1 MQTLQFEERLYPS
14 VGMYLAYSLL
24 TPMVALVAAPF
35 GWTLAL
41 TLGATTFVA
50 SLVLAS
56 VLSPLVVVDGVR
68 LIAGKMSI
76 PLEAIGEATEVATQD
91 LRSELG
97 PLLDARAQLLIRGD
111 IKTAVKVEI
120 TDGNDPTPYLVIST
134 RRSSELVG
142 ALRANKSKLGL

>member
-1 MQTLQFEERLYPS
+1 
-14 VGMYLAYSLL
+14 MYVAYLLL

-35 GWTLAL
+35 GSVLAI
-41 TLGATTFVA
+41 TLGAITFIA

-76 PLEAIGEATEVATQD
+76 PLEAIGEVTEVATQD
-91 LRSELG
+91 LRNELG

-111 IKTAVKVEI
+111 VKTAVKVEI
-120 TDGNDPTPYLVIST
+120 TDGKDPTPYLVIST
-134 RRSSELVG
+134 RRSSELVS
-142 ALRANKSKLGL
+142 ALRANQSKLGL

>member
-14 VGMYLAYSLL
+14 LGMYLAYSLL

-35 GWTLAL
+35 GLTLAI
-41 TLGATTFVA
+41 TLGSITFVA

-56 VLSPLVVVDGVR
+56 ALSPLVVVDDVR

-76 PLEAIGEATEVATQD
+76 PLVAIGEVTEVASQD
-91 LRSELG
+91 LRNELG
-97 PLLDARAQLLIRGD
+97 PSLDARAQLLVRGD
-111 IKTAVKVEI
+111 IKTAVKVTI
-120 TDGNDPTPYLVIST
+120 SDHNDPTPYLVIST
-134 RRSSELVG
+134 RRSTELVS

>member
-35 GWTLAL
+35 GLTLAI
-41 TLGATTFVA
+41 TFGAITFVA

-76 PLEAIGEATEVATQD
+76 PLEAIGEVTEIATQD

-97 PLLDARAQLLIRGD
+97 PSLDARAQLLIRGD
-111 IKTAVKVEI
+111 VKTAVKVQI
-120 TDGNDPTPYLVIST
+120 SDGNDPTPYLVIST
-134 RRSSELVG
+134 RRSSELVS
-142 ALRANKSKLGL
+142 ALRANKTKLGL

>member
-35 GWTLAL
+35 GLTLAI
-41 TLGATTFVA
+41 TLGAITFVA

-76 PLEAIGEATEVATQD
+76 PLEAIGEVTEITTQD

-97 PLLDARAQLLIRGD
+97 PSLDARAQLLIRGD
-111 IKTAVKVEI
+111 VKTAVKVQI
-120 TDGNDPTPYLVIST
+120 SDGNDPTPYLVIST
-134 RRSSELVG
+134 RRSSELVS
-142 ALRANKSKLGL
+142 ALRANKTKLGL

>member
-1 MQTLQFEERLYPS
+1 
-14 VGMYLAYSLL
+14 
-24 TPMVALVAAPF
+24 MVALVAAPF

-76 PLEAIGEATEVATQD
+76 PLEAIGEATEVATHD

-97 PLLDARAQLLIRGD
+97 PLLDARAQLLVRGD
-111 IKTAVKVEI
+111 VKTAVKVEI
-120 TDGNDPTPYLVIST
+120 TDGKDPTPYLVIST

>member
-35 GWTLAL
+35 GSVLAIA
-41 TLGATTFVA
+41 LGAITFIA

-76 PLEAIGEATEVATQD
+76 PFEAIGEVTEVATQD

-97 PLLDARAQLLIRGD
+97 PLLDARAQLLVRGD
-111 IKTAVKVEI
+111 VKTAVKVKI

-134 RRSSELVG
+134 RRSSELVS

>member
-35 GWTLAL
+35 GLTLAI
-41 TLGATTFVA
+41 TLGAITFAA

-76 PLEAIGEATEVATQD
+76 PLEAIGEVTEIATQD

-97 PLLDARAQLLIRGD
+97 PELDARAQLLIRGD
-111 IKTAVKVEI
+111 VKTAVKVQI
-120 TDGNDPTPYLVIST
+120 SDGNDPTPYLVIST
-134 RRSSELVG
+134 RRSSELVS
-142 ALRANKSKLGL
+142 ALRANKTKLGL

>member
-1 MQTLQFEERLYPS
+1 
-14 VGMYLAYSLL
+14 MYLAYSLL

-35 GWTLAL
+35 GLTLAI
-41 TLGATTFVA
+41 TLGAITFAA

-76 PLEAIGEATEVATQD
+76 PLEAIGEVTEIATQD

-97 PLLDARAQLLIRGD
+97 PELDARAQLLIRGD
-111 IKTAVKVEI
+111 VKTAVKVQI
-120 TDGNDPTPYLVIST
+120 SDGNDPTPYLVIST
-134 RRSSELVG
+134 RRSSELVS
-142 ALRANKSKLGL
+142 ALRANKTKLGL

>member
-1 MQTLQFEERLYPS
+1 
-14 VGMYLAYSLL
+14 MYLAYSLL

-41 TLGATTFVA
+41 TLGVITFVA
-50 SLVLAS
+50 SLFLAS

-76 PLEAIGEATEVATQD
+76 PLEAIGKATEVATQD
-91 LRSELG
+91 LRNELG
-97 PLLDARAQLLIRGD
+97 PILDARAQLLIRGD

-120 TDGNDPTPYLVIST
+120 TDGSDPTPYLVIST

>member
-1 MQTLQFEERLYPS
+1 
-14 VGMYLAYSLL
+14 
-24 TPMVALVAAPF
+24 
-35 GWTLAL
+35 
-41 TLGATTFVA
+41 
-50 SLVLAS
+50 
-56 VLSPLVVVDGVR
+56 
-68 LIAGKMSI
+68 MSI

-91 LRSELG
+91 LRNELG
-97 PLLDARAQLLIRGD
+97 PSLDARAQLLVRGD

>member
-14 VGMYLAYSLL
+14 LGMYLAYSLL

-35 GWTLAL
+35 GLTLAI
-41 TLGATTFVA
+41 TLGSITFVA

-56 VLSPLVVVDGVR
+56 VLSPLVVVDDVR

-76 PLEAIGEATEVATQD
+76 PLEAIGEVSEVASQD
-91 LRSELG
+91 LRNELG
-97 PLLDARAQLLIRGD
+97 PSLDARAQLLVRGD
-111 IKTAVKVEI
+111 IKTAVKVSI
-120 TDGNDPTPYLVIST
+120 SDRKDPTPYLVIST
-134 RRSSELVG
+134 RRSSELVS

>member
-1 MQTLQFEERLYPS
+1 VQTLQFEERLYPS
-14 VGMYLAYSLL
+14 VGMYLAYLLL

-35 GWTLAL
+35 GSVLAI
-41 TLGATTFVA
+41 TLGAITFIV

-76 PLEAIGEATEVATQD
+76 PLEAIGEVTEVATQD
-91 LRSELG
+91 LRNELG

-111 IKTAVKVEI
+111 VKTAVKVEI
-120 TDGNDPTPYLVIST
+120 TDGKDPTPYLVIST
-134 RRSSELVG
+134 RRSSELVS
-142 ALRANKSKLGL
+142 ALRANQSKLGL

>member
-14 VGMYLAYSLL
+14 LGMYLAYSLL

-41 TLGATTFVA
+41 TLGTTTFVA

-76 PLEAIGEATEVATQD
+76 PLEAIGEVTEIARQD
-91 LRSELG
+91 LRNELG
-97 PLLDARAQLLIRGD
+97 PMLDARAQLLIRGD
-111 IKTAVKVEI
+111 VKTAVKVEI
-120 TDGNDPTPYLVIST
+120 TDGKDPTPYLVIST

>member
-1 MQTLQFEERLYPS
+1 VQTLQFEERLYPS

-24 TPMVALVAAPF
+24 TPMLALVVAPF

-76 PLEAIGEATEVATQD
+76 PLEAIGEATDVATQD
-91 LRSELG
+91 LRNELG
-97 PLLDARAQLLIRGD
+97 PLLDARAQLLVRGD

>member
-35 GWTLAL
+35 GLTLSI
-41 TLGATTFVA
+41 TLGAITFAA

-76 PLEAIGEATEVATQD
+76 PLEAIGEVTEIATQD

-97 PLLDARAQLLIRGD
+97 PSLDARAQLLIRGD
-111 IKTAVKVEI
+111 VKTAVKVQI
-120 TDGNDPTPYLVIST
+120 SDGNDPTPYLVIST
-134 RRSSELVG
+134 RRSSELVS
-142 ALRANKSKLGL
+142 ALRANKTKLGL

>member
-24 TPMVALVAAPF
+24 TPMVSLVAAPF
-35 GWTLAL
+35 GWALAL
-41 TLGATTFVA
+41 TLGTTTFVA

-56 VLSPLVVVDGVR
+56 VLSPLLVVDGVR

-76 PLEAIGEATEVATQD
+76 PLDAIGEVVEVPTED
-91 LRSELG
+91 LRNQLG
-97 PLLDARAQLLIRGD
+97 PSLDARAQLLVRGD

-120 TDGNDPTPYLVIST
+120 TDAADRTPYLVIST
-134 RRSSELVG
+134 RRSSELVS

>member
-14 VGMYLAYSLL
+14 LGMYLAYSLL

-41 TLGATTFVA
+41 TLGTTTFVA

-97 PLLDARAQLLIRGD
+97 PSLDARAQLLIRGD
-111 IKTAVKVEI
+111 VKTAVKVEI
-120 TDGNDPTPYLVIST
+120 TDGKDPTPYLVIST

>member
-1 MQTLQFEERLYPS
+1 
-14 VGMYLAYSLL
+14 MYLAYSLL

-35 GWTLAL
+35 GLTLAI
-41 TLGATTFVA
+41 TLGAITFVA

-76 PLEAIGEATEVATQD
+76 PLEAIGEVTEIATQD

-97 PLLDARAQLLIRGD
+97 PGLDARAQLLIRGD
-111 IKTAVKVEI
+111 VKTAVKVQI
-120 TDGNDPTPYLVIST
+120 SDGNDPTPYLMIST
-134 RRSSELVG
+134 RRSSELVS

>member
-14 VGMYLAYSLL
+14 VGMYLAYLLL

-35 GWTLAL
+35 GSVLAI
-41 TLGATTFVA
+41 TLGAITFIA

-76 PLEAIGEATEVATQD
+76 PLEAIGEVTEVATQD
-91 LRSELG
+91 LRNELG

-111 IKTAVKVEI
+111 VKTAVKVEI
-120 TDGNDPTPYLVIST
+120 TDGKDPTPYLVIST
-134 RRSSELVG
+134 RRSSELVS
-142 ALRANKSKLGL
+142 ALRANQSKLGL